1 MPVRSLPVPERFG
14 SRFTVRFLSHTEI
27 ENPHGLVLK
36 TDSGRLGDP
45 IGWVLD
51 KYFNLAKNGFTI
63 GHRSHDESAQVAYT
77 IIIQTL

>member
-1 MPVRSLPVPERFG
+1 MPVLSLPVPERFG

-45 IGWVLD
+45 IAWVLD
-51 KYFNLAKNGFTI
+51 KYFNLSQKIDSRLATDPMMNQPK
-63 GHRSHDESAQVAYT
+63 
-77 IIIQTL
+77 